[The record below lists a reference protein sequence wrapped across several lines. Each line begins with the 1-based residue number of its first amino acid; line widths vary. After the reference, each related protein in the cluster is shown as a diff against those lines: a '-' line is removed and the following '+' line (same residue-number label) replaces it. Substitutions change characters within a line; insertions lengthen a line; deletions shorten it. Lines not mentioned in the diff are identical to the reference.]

1 MKSSF
6 FLFLS
11 LILLCACVEE
21 SDFPLE
27 NDIMVLTNVT
37 FDKAIE
43 KYEHILVMFYAP
55 WCGHCKKFKP
65 ELEKAAATLRKEN
78 LMVAKVD
85 ATVEKDLASKYK
97 VRGYPTV
104 KFFKKG
110 VPMDYTAGRT
120 EKDVINWMRKKSG
133 PAARKLSTTSEV
145 EDLQKSNDV
154 CIVYFG
160 KNEDDLKA
168 FTTVAEKNDDL
179 PFAIVEDAEV
189 AKQFNAKQGSVVLFK
204 KFDEK
209 RNDLETVKEKE
220 LSDFIAKY
228 SMKKVGSFDDKT
240 TELVFGKNQPAIV
253 YFGTK
258 GDKWTEAEKLM
269 EKVAEKVGAK
279 LKVAMTEIKSGMG
292 KRIAEY
298 IGLKEQDLPSV
309 RILDTRKD
317 LRKYIMEGEISEK
330 NIDDFIAKWE
340 KGTLK
345 PHLKTQEEPK
355 ENNGDIFV
363 VVGKTFQKEVID
375 NDKDVFIVFYAPW
388 CGHCKQLLPKYEE
401 AAKKLKEKNPKLLLA
416 KMDATENEVESVHI
430 TGFPTIKFYPG
441 NKKDKAP
448 MDYNGARTTEDI
460 IKFIKTNSYNKVV
473 DDEEKKDDKKEGK
486 TSDL

>member
-1 MKSSF
+1 MKSSL

-11 LILLCACVEE
+11 LILLCSCVEE
-21 SDFPLE
+21 EEFPLE
-27 NDIMVLTNVT
+27 NDIMVLTNAT
-37 FDKAIE
+37 FNKAIE

-133 PAARKLSTTSEV
+133 PPARKLSTSSEV

-168 FTTVAEKNDDL
+168 FNNVAEKNDDL

-189 AKQFNAKQGSVVLFK
+189 AKKFNAKQRSVVLFK

-220 LSDFIAKY
+220 LTDFIAKS
-228 SMKKVGSFDDKT
+228 SMKKVGSFDGKT
-240 TELVFGKNQPAIV
+240 AELVFEKNKRAIV
-253 YFGTK
+253 DFGTE
-258 GDKWTEAEKLM
+258 GDKWNAAESLMKKMAEKL
-269 EKVAEKVGAK
+269 GA
-279 LKVAMTEIKSGMG
+279 
-292 KRIAEY
+292 
-298 IGLKEQDLPSV
+298 Q
-309 RILDTRKD
+309 
-317 LRKYIMEGEISEK
+317 
-330 NIDDFIAKWE
+330 
-340 KGTLK
+340 
-345 PHLKTQEEPK
+345 
-355 ENNGDIFV
+355 
-363 VVGKTFQKEVID
+363 
-375 NDKDVFIVFYAPW
+375 
-388 CGHCKQLLPKYEE
+388 
-401 AAKKLKEKNPKLLLA
+401 
-416 KMDATENEVESVHI
+416 
-430 TGFPTIKFYPG
+430 
-441 NKKDKAP
+441 
-448 MDYNGARTTEDI
+448 
-460 IKFIKTNSYNKVV
+460 
-473 DDEEKKDDKKEGK
+473 
-486 TSDL
+486 